1 MGLLAQISRLLLGPA
16 AEIEA
21 QAAAQRA
28 QLLPLPATVPLGEET
43 VTLRRL
49 ERGDSDAILGFAR
62 GLAPHD
68 LLFLRR
74 DITEPDEVEAWL
86 EDIEA
91 GYAISI
97 GAFDAVGLAGYAT
110 VNRDRMTWTAHV
122 AELRVLTASRMRG
135 KGLGWLLTEQ
145 AFAIAREMGIRKM
158 MAQMT
163 TDQEAAIAVFRR
175 MGFEPEAVLRN
186 QVLDR
191 EGRLHDLQIMSLD
204 VDAFRAKVNLAR
216 ASVESHLLET

>member
-1 MGLLAQISRLLLGPA
+1 MGLLAQLSRLLLGPA

-28 QLLPLPATVPLGEET
+28 QLLPLPVTMTVGELQ

-49 ERGDSDAILGFAR
+49 ERADREAILEFAR
-62 GLAPHD
+62 ALAPHD

-74 DITEPDEVEAWL
+74 DITQPDQVDAWL
-86 EDIEA
+86 QDIEE
-91 GYAISI
+91 GYATSV
-97 GAFDAVGLAGYAT
+97 GAFDGGGLAGYST
-110 VNRDRMTWTAHV
+110 VGRDRMTWAAHV
-122 AELRVLTASRMRG
+122 AEVRVLVAERARG
-135 KGLGWLLTEQ
+135 QGLGWLLTEQ
-145 AFAIAREMGIRKM
+145 AFAIAREMGIRKI

-163 TDQEAAIAVFRR
+163 TDQRAAIAVFRR

-191 EGRLHDLQIMSLD
+191 DGRLHDLKIMSLD
-204 VDAFRAKVNLAR
+204 VDAFRARVNLAR
-216 ASVESHLLET
+216 ASVESHMLET

>member
-28 QLLPLPATVPLGEET
+28 QLLPLPMTMTIGDAEVI
-43 VTLRRL
+43 LRRL
-49 ERGDSDAILGFAR
+49 ERADRDAILEFAR
-62 GLAPHD
+62 ALAPHD

-74 DITEPDEVEAWL
+74 DITQPDQVDSWIDE
-86 EDIEA
+86 IEA
-91 GYAISI
+91 GYSISV
-97 GAFDAVGLAGYAT
+97 GAFDQQGLAGYST
-110 VNRDRMTWTAHV
+110 VGRDRMTWTAHV
-122 AELRVLTASRMRG
+122 AELRVLVAERG
-135 KGLGWLLTEQ
+135 RGHGIGWLLTEQ

-163 TDQEAAIAVFRR
+163 TDQRAAVAVFRR
-175 MGFEPEAVLRN
+175 MGFEAEAVLRN

-191 EGRLHDLQIMSLD
+191 DGVLHDLQIMSLD

-216 ASVESHLLET
+216 ASVESHMLET